1 MHPGCI
7 MAPPATSRLRH
18 EILVG
23 IWAPSSPPP
32 EPPLH
37 VFFSYKHRPTSLS
50 ARGLIPGRLCPAR
63 AGTYCVCLPTDRHT
77 TPAIRS
83 GPGPSNTPCLSLLHA
98 SRLAVLLEEAPL
110 PAALYAC
117 RACSH
122 HRVRPSPPHTLVP
135 VSAPGQT
142 YTLFT
147 IAANAE
153 PRDRA
158 VSSGPWSSYDV

>member
-1 MHPGCI
+1 MHPGCT
-7 MAPPATSRLRH
+7 MAPPASSRLRQ

-23 IWAPSSPPP
+23 IWAPRRLPRAPPSR
-32 EPPLH
+32 LLL
-37 VFFSYKHRPTSLS
+37 VQHRPTSLGS
-50 ARGLIPGRLCPAR
+50 RGLIPGRLYPAR
-63 AGTYCVCLPTDRHT
+63 EGDQRLPTDRHT
-77 TPAIRS
+77 TPVLLS
-83 GPGPSNTPCLSLLHA
+83 GPGPSTTSCLSLLHA

-117 RACSH
+117 RACSR

-142 YTLFT
+142 YTLST
-147 IAANAE
+147 IAANTE